1 MFNLRTLLS
10 EDTFKIVKKKKDS
23 EQMIQYIEICNI
35 QLQVYI
41 TTEYVTI
48 LMKQ

>member
-10 EDTFKIVKKKKDS
+10 EDTFKIVNKKKDS

-35 QLQVYI
+35 
-41 TTEYVTI
+41 
-48 LMKQ
+48 